1 MSGVRDLSRR
11 KWTVLTAI
19 FAAFAVIAAMVTVP
33 WNQAN
38 AEESN
43 PTDFEPNVSLGD
55 VNKIMPKGVDTSWGP
70 LVWAGTPP
78 EGAGKGNPNNNVGW
92 GWCIEPFAQIPL
104 QTNRV
109 YAKENAERLEISPEY
124 RDGVINLARKL
135 KDAAKRKDSKAAA
148 NYSVYLAALI
158 AEKDTSRAIA
168 AATITG
174 RDPSYGA
181 LDPGQPTYPSFTGS
195 HEEFTEL
202 TGYRIVDDY
211 DPPKFEKDPSVQIP
225 EQPEDA
231 YITIV
236 RPHDDKGRVD
246 KTRRDQPVMPP
257 DQPGLPDTEGDE
269 PEESTTPEQ
278 PSEEETTEDEPTE
291 EESTPNSTEEQP
303 SDEETSTEET
313 TSSEEPSTEQTTT
326 QPSTEPSESTPTT
339 SASEKKLQPKIRT
352 KAEFADDAD
361 QVVAGA
367 KVKDTVHYED
377 LVPNKKYTLEA
388 ELKDKA
394 GDHQVVGKGK
404 KTFTPEKSSGDVDVE
419 ITVDSGLKKPIDAAV
434 AFETLTSTEVD
445 AEGKS
450 NSDSDKKNVIAE
462 HKDLSDEAQTV
473 NTTWNPEISTK
484 AKLAKGESVESG
496 AKVTDTV
503 KYKDLVPGKQYTLNA
518 ELVNKADESVIGKGE
533 KTFTPKKS
541 AGNVDVEITVD
552 SDVKNPVKAA
562 VAFEELT
569 STEVDAEGEGTPDA
583 EKPNKVA
590 EHKDINDEDQTVN
603 TKKDNQPSESS
614 SSETSTT
621 SSKPSAS
628 ESKSSEPS
636 TESSSE
642 SETSEP
648 SDSETST
655 SKTTT
660 STEPSST
667 TSSEKPEEPADTSAK
682 PEISTNADFAQGS
695 HEVVAGAEIVDEV
708 SYEGLVPGKEYTL
721 QAELISKADK
731 ETVLGKG
738 ETTFTP
744 EKSAGK
750 VDVKI
755 TVDSDVTEP
764 VEAAVAFEELTST
777 EVDAEGEDTPDAE
790 KPNKVAEH
798 KDINDEDQTVIS
810 EDSKKVLKPEI
821 STNAD
826 FAQGS
831 HEVVAGAEIVDEV
844 SYEGLVPGKE
854 YTLQAELISKADK
867 ETVLGKGE
875 TTFTPEKSAGK
886 VDVKITVDSDV
897 TEPVEAAVAFEEL
910 TSTEVDAEGEDTPD
924 AEKPNKV
931 AEHKDINDED
941 QTVTSDDSDVPGKPS
956 KGKIPKWAILIP
968 GIGLGIG
975 LGKIIFG
982 HQDHDHGHHD
992 HDKPKDRP
1000 EKDTEGHGEH
1010 PSTEVKGQ
1018 DTPDKVNQ
1026 NSSEEPRPTE
1036 VKGQDTPD
1044 KVDQGTDKDDRPVEV
1059 MGQEPGKTGK
1069 PLPSDAGRTQI
1080 KSVPSGATKL
1090 DPGMRDYIQ

>member
-533 KTFTPKKS
+533 KTFTPNKS

-552 SDVKNPVKAA
+552 SDVKNPVK
-562 VAFEELT
+562 
-569 STEVDAEGEGTPDA
+569 
-583 EKPNKVA
+583 
-590 EHKDINDEDQTVN
+590 
-603 TKKDNQPSESS
+603 
-614 SSETSTT
+614 
-621 SSKPSAS
+621 
-628 ESKSSEPS
+628 
-636 TESSSE
+636 
-642 SETSEP
+642 
-648 SDSETST
+648 
-655 SKTTT
+655 
-660 STEPSST
+660 
-667 TSSEKPEEPADTSAK
+667 
-682 PEISTNADFAQGS
+682 
-695 HEVVAGAEIVDEV
+695 
-708 SYEGLVPGKEYTL
+708 
-721 QAELISKADK
+721 
-731 ETVLGKG
+731 
-738 ETTFTP
+738 
-744 EKSAGK
+744 
-750 VDVKI
+750 
-755 TVDSDVTEP
+755 
-764 VEAAVAFEELTST
+764 AAVAFEELTST

-941 QTVTSDDSDVPGKPS
+941 QTVISDDSDVPGKPS

-982 HQDHDHGHHD
+982 HHDHDHGHHD

>member
-1 MSGVRDLSRR
+1 
-11 KWTVLTAI
+11 
-19 FAAFAVIAAMVTVP
+19 
-33 WNQAN
+33 
-38 AEESN
+38 
-43 PTDFEPNVSLGD
+43 
-55 VNKIMPKGVDTSWGP
+55 
-70 LVWAGTPP
+70 
-78 EGAGKGNPNNNVGW
+78 
-92 GWCIEPFAQIPL
+92 
-104 QTNRV
+104 
-109 YAKENAERLEISPEY
+109 
-124 RDGVINLARKL
+124 
-135 KDAAKRKDSKAAA
+135 
-148 NYSVYLAALI
+148 
-158 AEKDTSRAIA
+158 
-168 AATITG
+168 
-174 RDPSYGA
+174 
-181 LDPGQPTYPSFTGS
+181 
-195 HEEFTEL
+195 
-202 TGYRIVDDY
+202 
-211 DPPKFEKDPSVQIP
+211 
-225 EQPEDA
+225 
-231 YITIV
+231 
-236 RPHDDKGRVD
+236 
-246 KTRRDQPVMPP
+246 MPP

-982 HQDHDHGHHD
+982 HHDHDHGHHD

>member
-19 FAAFAVIAAMVTVP
+19 FAAIAVITAMVTVP

-124 RDGVINLARKL
+124 RDGVINLGRKL

-202 TGYRIVDDY
+202 TGYRIADDF

-257 DQPGLPDTEGDE
+257 DQPGLPDTEEDE

-339 SASEKKLQPKIRT
+339 SASEKKLQPKIGT

-377 LVPNKKYTLEA
+377 LVPHKKYTLEA

-394 GDHQVVGKGK
+394 GDHEVVGKGK

-419 ITVDSGLKKPIDAAV
+419 ITVDSDLKKPIDAAV

-450 NSDSDKKNVIAE
+450 TSDSEKKNVIAE

-473 NTTWNPEISTK
+473 NTTWNPEIATK
-484 AKLAKGESVESG
+484 AKLTQGETVKSG

-518 ELVNKADESVIGKGE
+518 DLVNKADKSVIGKGE
-533 KTFTPKKS
+533 KTFTPKQS
-541 AGNVDVEITVD
+541 AGKVDVEITVD
-552 SDVKNPVKAA
+552 SDVKNSVEAA

-569 STEVDAEGEGTPDA
+569 STEVNAEGEDTPDA
-583 EKPNKVA
+583 EKPNHIA
-590 EHKDINDEDQTVN
+590 EHKDIDDEAQTVN
-603 TKKDNQPSESS
+603 SKKDDKP
-614 SSETSTT
+614 SETSTSET
-621 SSKPSAS
+621 STSSSKPSTS

-642 SETSEP
+642 SKTSEP

-695 HEVVAGAEIVDEV
+695 HEVVAGAEVVDEV
-708 SYEGLVPGKEYTL
+708 SFEGLVLGKEYTL
-721 QAELISKADK
+721 QAELISKADGQ
-731 ETVLGKG
+731 TVLGKG
-738 ETTFTP
+738 EKTFKPEKSAGKVDVKITVDSDVTEPVEAAVAFEELTSTEVDAKGEETPDAEKPNHIAEHKDIEDKDQTVTSKESTPGDSGKDLKPEISTQAELAGEADKVEAGAKVTDTVKFEDLVPGKEYTLNAELVNKADESVIGKGEKTFTP

-777 EVDAEGEDTPDAE
+777 EVDA
-790 KPNKVAEH
+790 K
-798 KDINDEDQTVIS
+798 
-810 EDSKKVLKPEI
+810 
-821 STNAD
+821 
-826 FAQGS
+826 
-831 HEVVAGAEIVDEV
+831 
-844 SYEGLVPGKE
+844 
-854 YTLQAELISKADK
+854 
-867 ETVLGKGE
+867 
-875 TTFTPEKSAGK
+875 
-886 VDVKITVDSDV
+886 
-897 TEPVEAAVAFEEL
+897 
-910 TSTEVDAEGEDTPD
+910 GEDTPD

-982 HQDHDHGHHD
+982 HHD

-1018 DTPDKVNQ
+1018 DTPDKVDQ

-1069 PLPSDAGRTQI
+1069 PLPSDAGRTEI
-1080 KSVPSGATKL
+1080 KSVPSGATEL
-1090 DPGMRDYIQ
+1090 DPGMQDYIK

>member
-1 MSGVRDLSRR
+1 MRIVRRCPFKGEKMSGVRDLSRR

-533 KTFTPKKS
+533 
-541 AGNVDVEITVD
+541 
-552 SDVKNPVKAA
+552 
-562 VAFEELT
+562 
-569 STEVDAEGEGTPDA
+569 
-583 EKPNKVA
+583 
-590 EHKDINDEDQTVN
+590 
-603 TKKDNQPSESS
+603 
-614 SSETSTT
+614 
-621 SSKPSAS
+621 
-628 ESKSSEPS
+628 
-636 TESSSE
+636 
-642 SETSEP
+642 
-648 SDSETST
+648 
-655 SKTTT
+655 
-660 STEPSST
+660 
-667 TSSEKPEEPADTSAK
+667 
-682 PEISTNADFAQGS
+682 
-695 HEVVAGAEIVDEV
+695 
-708 SYEGLVPGKEYTL
+708 
-721 QAELISKADK
+721 
-731 ETVLGKG
+731 
-738 ETTFTP
+738 TTFTP

-982 HQDHDHGHHD
+982 HHDHDHGHHD

-1018 DTPDKVNQ
+1018 DTPDKVDQ

-1069 PLPSDAGRTQI
+1069 PLPSDAGRTKI
-1080 KSVPSGATKL
+1080 KSVPSGATEL
-1090 DPGMRDYIQ
+1090 DPGMQDYIK

>member
-231 YITIV
+231 YITIF

-533 KTFTPKKS
+533 
-541 AGNVDVEITVD
+541 
-552 SDVKNPVKAA
+552 
-562 VAFEELT
+562 
-569 STEVDAEGEGTPDA
+569 
-583 EKPNKVA
+583 
-590 EHKDINDEDQTVN
+590 
-603 TKKDNQPSESS
+603 
-614 SSETSTT
+614 
-621 SSKPSAS
+621 
-628 ESKSSEPS
+628 
-636 TESSSE
+636 
-642 SETSEP
+642 
-648 SDSETST
+648 
-655 SKTTT
+655 
-660 STEPSST
+660 
-667 TSSEKPEEPADTSAK
+667 
-682 PEISTNADFAQGS
+682 
-695 HEVVAGAEIVDEV
+695 
-708 SYEGLVPGKEYTL
+708 
-721 QAELISKADK
+721 
-731 ETVLGKG
+731 
-738 ETTFTP
+738 TTFTP
-744 EKSAGK
+744 EKSAGN
-750 VDVKI
+750 VDVEI

-982 HQDHDHGHHD
+982 HHDHDHGHHD

-1018 DTPDKVNQ
+1018 DTPDKVDQ

-1069 PLPSDAGRTQI
+1069 PLPSDAGRTKI
-1080 KSVPSGATKL
+1080 KSVPSGATEL
-1090 DPGMRDYIQ
+1090 DPGMQDYIK

>member
-1 MSGVRDLSRR
+1 M
-11 KWTVLTAI
+11 
-19 FAAFAVIAAMVTVP
+19 
-33 WNQAN
+33 
-38 AEESN
+38 
-43 PTDFEPNVSLGD
+43 
-55 VNKIMPKGVDTSWGP
+55 
-70 LVWAGTPP
+70 
-78 EGAGKGNPNNNVGW
+78 
-92 GWCIEPFAQIPL
+92 
-104 QTNRV
+104 
-109 YAKENAERLEISPEY
+109 
-124 RDGVINLARKL
+124 
-135 KDAAKRKDSKAAA
+135 
-148 NYSVYLAALI
+148 
-158 AEKDTSRAIA
+158 
-168 AATITG
+168 
-174 RDPSYGA
+174 
-181 LDPGQPTYPSFTGS
+181 
-195 HEEFTEL
+195 
-202 TGYRIVDDY
+202 
-211 DPPKFEKDPSVQIP
+211 QIP

-257 DQPGLPDTEGDE
+257 DQPGLPDTEEDK

-339 SASEKKLQPKIRT
+339 SASEKKLQPKIGT

-377 LVPNKKYTLEA
+377 LVPHKKYTLEA

-394 GDHQVVGKGK
+394 GDHEVVGKGK

-419 ITVDSGLKKPIDAAV
+419 ITVDSDLKKPIDAAV

-450 NSDSDKKNVIAE
+450 TSDSDKKNVIAE

-473 NTTWNPEISTK
+473 NTTWNPEIATK
-484 AKLAKGESVESG
+484 AKLTQGETVKSG

-503 KYKDLVPGKQYTLNA
+503 KYKDLVPGKKYTLNA
-518 ELVNKADESVIGKGE
+518 DLVNKADKSVIGKGE
-533 KTFTPKKS
+533 KTFKPEKS
-541 AGNVDVEITVD
+541 AGKVDVEITVD

-569 STEVDAEGEGTPDA
+569 STEVNAEGEDTPDA
-583 EKPNKVA
+583 EKPNHIA
-590 EHKDINDEDQTVN
+590 EHKDIDDEAQTVN
-603 TKKDNQPSESS
+603 SKKDDKP
-614 SSETSTT
+614 SETSTSET
-621 SSKPSAS
+621 STSSSKPSTS

-642 SETSEP
+642 SKTLEP

-708 SYEGLVPGKEYTL
+708 SFEGLVPGKEYTL

-738 ETTFTP
+738 EKTFTP
-744 EKSAGK
+744 KKSAGK

-755 TVDSDVTEP
+755 TVDSGVTEP

-790 KPNKVAEH
+790 KPNHIAEH
-798 KDINDEDQTVIS
+798 KDIDDEDQTVVS

-831 HEVVAGAEIVDEV
+831 HEVVAGAEVVDEV
-844 SYEGLVPGKE
+844 SFEGLVLGKE

-875 TTFTPEKSAGK
+875 TTFTPKKSAGK

-897 TEPVEAAVAFEEL
+897 TEPVEAAVAFE
-910 TSTEVDAEGEDTPD
+910 
-924 AEKPNKV
+924 
-931 AEHKDINDED
+931 
-941 QTVTSDDSDVPGKPS
+941 
-956 KGKIPKWAILIP
+956 
-968 GIGLGIG
+968 
-975 LGKIIFG
+975 
-982 HQDHDHGHHD
+982 
-992 HDKPKDRP
+992 
-1000 EKDTEGHGEH
+1000 
-1010 PSTEVKGQ
+1010 
-1018 DTPDKVNQ
+1018 
-1026 NSSEEPRPTE
+1026 
-1036 VKGQDTPD
+1036 
-1044 KVDQGTDKDDRPVEV
+1044 
-1059 MGQEPGKTGK
+1059 
-1069 PLPSDAGRTQI
+1069 
-1080 KSVPSGATKL
+1080 
-1090 DPGMRDYIQ
+1090 

>member
-1 MSGVRDLSRR
+1 MRIVRRCPFKGEKMSGVRDLSRR

-533 KTFTPKKS
+533 
-541 AGNVDVEITVD
+541 
-552 SDVKNPVKAA
+552 
-562 VAFEELT
+562 
-569 STEVDAEGEGTPDA
+569 
-583 EKPNKVA
+583 
-590 EHKDINDEDQTVN
+590 
-603 TKKDNQPSESS
+603 
-614 SSETSTT
+614 
-621 SSKPSAS
+621 
-628 ESKSSEPS
+628 
-636 TESSSE
+636 
-642 SETSEP
+642 
-648 SDSETST
+648 
-655 SKTTT
+655 
-660 STEPSST
+660 
-667 TSSEKPEEPADTSAK
+667 
-682 PEISTNADFAQGS
+682 
-695 HEVVAGAEIVDEV
+695 
-708 SYEGLVPGKEYTL
+708 
-721 QAELISKADK
+721 
-731 ETVLGKG
+731 
-738 ETTFTP
+738 TTFTP
-744 EKSAGK
+744 EKSAGN
-750 VDVKI
+750 VDVEI

-982 HQDHDHGHHD
+982 HHDHDHGHHD

-1018 DTPDKVNQ
+1018 DTPDKVDQ

-1069 PLPSDAGRTQI
+1069 PLPSDAGRTKI
-1080 KSVPSGATKL
+1080 KSVPSGATEL
-1090 DPGMRDYIQ
+1090 DPGMQDYIK

>member
-1 MSGVRDLSRR
+1 MRIVRRCPFKGEKMSGVRDLSRR
-11 KWTVLTAI
+11 KWAVLTAI

-533 KTFTPKKS
+533 TTFTPEKS

-552 SDVKNPVKAA
+552 SDVTEPVEA
-562 VAFEELT
+562 LT

-798 KDINDEDQTVIS
+798 KDINDEDQTV
-810 EDSKKVLKPEI
+810 
-821 STNAD
+821 
-826 FAQGS
+826 
-831 HEVVAGAEIVDEV
+831 
-844 SYEGLVPGKE
+844 
-854 YTLQAELISKADK
+854 
-867 ETVLGKGE
+867 
-875 TTFTPEKSAGK
+875 
-886 VDVKITVDSDV
+886 
-897 TEPVEAAVAFEEL
+897 
-910 TSTEVDAEGEDTPD
+910 
-924 AEKPNKV
+924 
-931 AEHKDINDED
+931 
-941 QTVTSDDSDVPGKPS
+941 TSDDSDVPGKPS

-982 HQDHDHGHHD
+982 HHDHDHGHHD

-1018 DTPDKVNQ
+1018 DTPDKVDQ

-1069 PLPSDAGRTQI
+1069 PLPSDAGRTKI
-1080 KSVPSGATKL
+1080 KSVPSGATEL
-1090 DPGMRDYIQ
+1090 DPGMQDYIK